1 MYEFV
6 RILHPRSNKYSR
18 RKTAPL
24 AMPTPHLSILLLSFC
39 TILLSDIVGEMR
51 DLGEFLGSSIEEESL
66 QKLSEESVSYKR
78 GSDDLSSYIENYD
91 EVYESL
97 SKNPCILE
105 QLEEDEPKNFPLCGV
120 YTGDEEEESQ

>member
-1 MYEFV
+1 MYVHSIRARIIRDNASLIDPFV
-6 RILHPRSNKYSR
+6 IILYH
-18 RKTAPL
+18 
-24 AMPTPHLSILLLSFC
+24 LLL
-39 TILLSDIVGEMR
+39 DIVGEMR
-51 DLGEFLGSSIEEESL
+51 DLGEFLGSSIDEESL

-78 GSDDLSSYIENYD
+78 GSDDLSEYIVNYD

>member
-1 MYEFV
+1 MLFV
-6 RILHPRSNKYSR
+6 CLHMRFMNESKPHSITHLFSIHN
-18 RKTAPL
+18 T
-24 AMPTPHLSILLLSFC
+24 TPCFE
-39 TILLSDIVGEMR
+39 DIVGEMR
-51 DLGEFLGSSIEEESL
+51 DLGEFLGSPIDEESL

-78 GSDDLSSYIENYD
+78 GSDDLSEYIENYD

-97 SKNPCILE
+97 SKNPCLLE

>member
-1 MYEFV
+1 
-6 RILHPRSNKYSR
+6 
-18 RKTAPL
+18 
-24 AMPTPHLSILLLSFC
+24 
-39 TILLSDIVGEMR
+39 MR
-51 DLGEFLGSSIEEESL
+51 DLGEFLGSSIDEESL

-78 GSDDLSSYIENYD
+78 GSDDLSEYIENYD

-120 YTGDEEEESQ
+120 YTGEEEEEEESQ

>member
-1 MYEFV
+1 
-6 RILHPRSNKYSR
+6 
-18 RKTAPL
+18 
-24 AMPTPHLSILLLSFC
+24 
-39 TILLSDIVGEMR
+39 MR
-51 DLGEFLGSSIEEESL
+51 DLGEFLGSSIDEESL

-78 GSDDLSSYIENYD
+78 GSDDLSEYIENYD

-120 YTGDEEEESQ
+120 YTGEEEEEEESQWRIRRLFSPLSGKLYNFDSIEIF